1 MSYVQ
6 LSGIDLAL
14 AALLLVVNGVISL
27 AFRLGLAMSFG
38 IAAVRMAVQLA
49 AVGFVLNFIF
59 AQTSPLWTLLDRAR
73 HGAGRRLR
81 AGAAPGAPLARLAG
95 LRPRQR
101 HAAAGRRAGHALRRG
116 AWWCIPRPGMRRATS
131 CPSSAWCSAAR
142 LTSCS
147 LALQTLT
154 EGAERER
161 AAIEARIAL
170 GATRFEAFATVL
182 RRALRTAIT
191 PLLNVMSVAGI
202 VSLPGMMTGQI
213 LAGVDPAEAA
223 KYQIMIMFV
232 LTGASGAR
240 RLRRRLRR
248 RAAAHRRPPPPAAG
262 SADGGRR
269 LGTLAPVGDA
279 VPILTMVD

>member
-6 LSGIDLAL
+6 LSGVDLAL
-14 AALLLVVNGVISL
+14 AALLLVVNGGISL
-27 AFRLGLAMSFG
+27 AFHLGLAVSFG

-59 AQTSPLWTLLDRAR
+59 AQTSPLWTMLIALVMVLVAGYELVQRQERHLRSWLVYGLGNATLLLVGGLATLYAVAVVV
-73 HGAGRRLR
+73 HPSPWY
-81 AGAAPGAPLARLAG
+81 APRYIVPIL
-95 LRPRQR
+95 
-101 HAAAGRRAGHALRRG
+101 
-116 AWWCIPRPGMRRATS
+116 GMVLGNV
-131 CPSSAWCSAAR
+131 
-142 LTSCS
+142 LTSVS

-213 LAGVDPAEAA
+213 LAGVDPGEAA

-232 LTGASGAR
+232 LTGASGLGAFAAAFGGVLLLTDAR
-240 RLRRRLRR
+240 HRLRL
-248 RAAAHRRPPPPAAG
+248 
-262 SADGGRR
+262 DR
-269 LGTLAPVGDA
+269 LGA
-279 VPILTMVD
+279 VRA